1 MRGFFIYAKFEYS
14 FFKSK
19 FKVLYLGKLLLL
31 IMKKK
36 ILLFGILSSVLFV
49 SCKKEEVKPV
59 EETQQPVQPFSGE
72 AWLRQKVGSQNKQ
85 PVQQQAVQQSTTTQ
99 MQTTAGLNPP
109 HGQPGHRCEI
119 PVGAPLDSKPAQ
131 KTQSQ
136 TPQVVSS
143 KSAEQPNVKINSNNT
158 SNTINAATTPPG
170 MNPPHGQEGHRC
182 DIAVGAPLPKE

>member
-1 MRGFFIYAKFEYS
+1 
-14 FFKSK
+14 
-19 FKVLYLGKLLLL
+19 
-31 IMKKK
+31 MKKK
-36 ILLFGILSSVLFV
+36 IFLLGVLSSVLFV

-59 EETQQPVQPFSGE
+59 EETQQPAQPFSGE
-72 AWLRQKVGSQNKQ
+72 AWLKQTVGGQNQQ

-131 KTQSQ
+131 KTQPQ
-136 TPQVVSS
+136 TTQVVTT
-143 KSAEQPNVKINSNNT
+143 KPAEQPVMKINSNSGSTTITGT
-158 SNTINAATTPPG
+158 STSPG

>member
-1 MRGFFIYAKFEYS
+1 
-14 FFKSK
+14 
-19 FKVLYLGKLLLL
+19 
-31 IMKKK
+31 MKKK
-36 ILLFGILSSVLFV
+36 IFLLGVLSSVLFI
-49 SCKKEEVKPV
+49 SCKKEEEVKPV
-59 EETQQPVQPFSGE
+59 EETQQPAQPFSGE
-72 AWLRQKVGSQNKQ
+72 AWLKQTVGGQNQQ

-131 KTQSQ
+131 KTQPQ
-136 TPQVVSS
+136 TTQVVTT
-143 KSAEQPNVKINSNNT
+143 KPAEQPVMKINSNSGSTTITGT
-158 SNTINAATTPPG
+158 STPPG

>member
-1 MRGFFIYAKFEYS
+1 
-14 FFKSK
+14 
-19 FKVLYLGKLLLL
+19 
-31 IMKKK
+31 MKKQL
-36 ILLFGILSSVLFV
+36 ILAIIIGSTLFV
-49 SCKKEEVKPV
+49 SCKKDEEVKPV
-59 EETQQPVQPFSGE
+59 EETQQQAQPFSGE
-72 AWLRQKVGSQNKQ
+72 AWLKQTVGGQNQQ

-131 KTQSQ
+131 KTQPQ
-136 TPQVVSS
+136 TTQVVTT
-143 KSAEQPNVKINSNNT
+143 KPAEQPVMKINSNSGSTTITGT
-158 SNTINAATTPPG
+158 STPPG

>member
-1 MRGFFIYAKFEYS
+1 MN
-14 FFKSK
+14 
-19 FKVLYLGKLLLL
+19 
-31 IMKKK
+31 KK
-36 ILLFGILSSVLFV
+36 IFLLGVLSSVLFV
-49 SCKKEEVKPV
+49 SCKKEEEVKPV
-59 EETQQPVQPFSGE
+59 EETQQPAQPFSGE
-72 AWLRQKVGSQNKQ
+72 AWLKQTVGGQNQQ

-131 KTQSQ
+131 KTQPQ
-136 TPQVVSS
+136 TTQVVTT
-143 KSAEQPNVKINSNNT
+143 KPAEQPVMKINSNSGSTTITGT
-158 SNTINAATTPPG
+158 STPPG

>member
-1 MRGFFIYAKFEYS
+1 
-14 FFKSK
+14 
-19 FKVLYLGKLLLL
+19 
-31 IMKKK
+31 MKKK
-36 ILLFGILSSVLFV
+36 IFLLGVLSSVLFV
-49 SCKKEEVKPV
+49 SCKKEEEVKPV
-59 EETQQPVQPFSGE
+59 EETQQPAQPFSGE
-72 AWLRQKVGSQNKQ
+72 AWLKQTVGGQNQQ

-131 KTQSQ
+131 KTQPQ
-136 TPQVVSS
+136 TTQVVTT
-143 KSAEQPNVKINSNNT
+143 KPTEQPVMKINSNSGSTTITGT
-158 SNTINAATTPPG
+158 STPPG

>member
-1 MRGFFIYAKFEYS
+1 
-14 FFKSK
+14 
-19 FKVLYLGKLLLL
+19 
-31 IMKKK
+31 MKKK
-36 ILLFGILSSVLFV
+36 IFLLGVLSSVLFV
-49 SCKKEEVKPV
+49 SCKKEEEVKPV
-59 EETQQPVQPFSGE
+59 EETQQPAQPFSGE
-72 AWLRQKVGSQNKQ
+72 AWLKQTVGGQNQQ

-136 TPQVVSS
+136 TTQVVTT
-143 KSAEQPNVKINSNNT
+143 KPAEQPVMKINSNSGSTTITGT
-158 SNTINAATTPPG
+158 STPPG

>member
-1 MRGFFIYAKFEYS
+1 
-14 FFKSK
+14 
-19 FKVLYLGKLLLL
+19 
-31 IMKKK
+31 MKKK
-36 ILLFGILSSVLFV
+36 IFLLGVLSSVLFV

-72 AWLRQKVGSQNKQ
+72 AWLKQTVGGQNQQ

-131 KTQSQ
+131 KTQPQ
-136 TPQVVSS
+136 TTQVVTT
-143 KSAEQPNVKINSNNT
+143 KPAEQPVMKINSNSGSTTITGT
-158 SNTINAATTPPG
+158 STPPG